1 MGGGRE
7 CIHIF
12 DTEAYQLKRIDR
24 IYQRLK
30 EKCEEL
36 TKDQL
41 LEKEGFSAKELSD
54 DLDILRNNVSMELNN
69 LVRSRQ
75 VIKIK
80 QRPVLYIPRDTVRNN
95 FGNLVDQTILDIQ
108 SLKERYLAKKPAE
121 IAKNEDPFSLL
132 IGSDGSLKKIAG
144 QARAAVIYP
153 PRGLHTLILGPT
165 GSGKTL
171 FAHMMHNYAKY
182 MKRMDED
189 SPFIVFNCADY
200 YNNPQLLISQIFGHA
215 KGAFTGADR
224 DKQGLVEKA
233 DGGILFLDEVHCLPP
248 EGQEMIFYFMDTGRF
263 NRLGETDRKRQA
275 HVLIISATTEDP
287 SSSFLN
293 TFLRRIPITITMPS
307 FHERQATEK
316 VDLTKYLLSK
326 EAKRIHK
333 EIKVDE
339 NVIKALIG
347 SVTFG
352 NVGQLKSNI
361 QFVCAQ
367 GFLECM
373 DEPCV
378 NLHLKMLPQEMKEG
392 LSLISRNVKEN
403 EAISNAVGQMT
414 VITGEGSKDLVED
427 DVYELPF
434 YMYKIIEDKANLL
447 KQENVDP
454 AEINRF
460 VATDIKIHIKSFYQQ
475 ISKSPNRKLSKLVE
489 KRVMNLAEELRSLA
503 ESMLN
508 RTFNDKFLY
517 FISLHLDGLLKRKNQ
532 ADAGTPSAHDKLIDE
547 HADEYLVATKMK
559 EIIEEKLKITLPKIE
574 IMYLAIL
581 LVSAKEL
588 NNKGKVGIVVATHGD
603 STATSIVNVTRELL
617 GDYNIK
623 GVDMPLDVS
632 FKIIKNEIVT
642 AVKAVD
648 HGEGVLMLVDMGS
661 LYYSADKIREQ
672 SGIQIKAIDKV
683 STPMV
688 LDAVRKANFL
698 DMDLSEIYDSLKHP
712 EHTEDEVISHSER
725 IHGKQKAIL
734 TICSSGQGTAL
745 KIEKLIRS
753 FISDVTNEPIEI
765 IPLSMI
771 NLNREAQ
778 ELDKKYTI
786 IASIG
791 VKKPKILAPF
801 ISLEHFIEEG
811 QPIIEQ
817 VVRGQK
823 VTGKSEQSFKIVRS
837 LCEDSLKKMLTYLNP
852 WRAIPTLL
860 HFCTQLEK
868 LLPIHFKNTATLRI
882 VVHTAFAL
890 ERAISGE
897 VLHYPNP
904 VSSDQKEWLEKVR
917 KASEV
922 IDKELKIHLSD
933 EELYYL
939 VDLIQDVFAAI
950 PGKRT
955 ARQNSKCIK

>member
-1 MGGGRE
+1 M
-7 CIHIF
+7 
-12 DTEAYQLKRIDR
+12 KRIDR

-30 EKCEEL
+30 NKCEEL
-36 TKDQL
+36 TKKQL

-54 DLDILRNNVSMELNN
+54 DLNILRNNVSMELNN
-69 LVRSRQ
+69 LVRSGQ

-95 FGNLVDQTILDIQ
+95 FGTIVDQTILDIP
-108 SLKERYLAKKPAE
+108 SLKERYLAKKPADIE
-121 IAKNEDPFSLL
+121 KNKDPFSLL
-132 IGSDGSLKKIAG
+132 IGSDGSLKKITG
-144 QARAAVIYP
+144 QAKAAVVYP

-171 FAHMMHNYAKY
+171 FAHMMHSYAKY

-189 SPFIVFNCADY
+189 SPFVVFNCADY
-200 YNNPQLLISQIFGHA
+200 YNNPQLLISQIFGHV
-215 KGAFTGADR
+215 KGAFTGAET

-233 DGGILFLDEVHCLPP
+233 DGGILFLDEVHRLPP
-248 EGQEMIFYFMDTGRF
+248 EGQEMIFYFMDTGHF
-263 NRLGETDRKRQA
+263 NRLGETDKRRQA

-307 FHERQATEK
+307 FHERQAKEK

-326 EAKRIHK
+326 EARRIHK

-367 GFLECM
+367 GFLDSM
-373 DEPCV
+373 DKPFV
-378 NLHLKMLPQEMKEG
+378 DLHLKMLPQEMKEG
-392 LSLISRNVKEN
+392 FSLISRNVKEN
-403 EAISNAVGQMT
+403 ELISNVVGQTT

-434 YMYKIIEDKANLL
+434 DMYKIIEDKANLL

-475 ISKSPNRKLSKLVE
+475 ISKSPNRKLAKLVD

-517 FISLHLDGLLKRKNQ
+517 FISLHLDGLLKRKNRP
-532 ADAGTPSAHDKLIDE
+532 AAGMPSPHDRLIDE
-547 HADEYLVATKMK
+547 QADEYLVATKMK
-559 EIIEEKLKITLPKIE
+559 EVIEDKFNLTLPKIE

-581 LVSAKEL
+581 LDSAKEL

-603 STATSIVNVTRELL
+603 STASSMVSVTCELL
-617 GDYNIK
+617 GDYNVK
-623 GVDMPLDVS
+623 AVDMPLDVS
-632 FKIIKNEIVT
+632 FHVILNEIVA
-642 AVKAVD
+642 AVKTVD

-661 LYYSADKIREQ
+661 LYYSEDKIQER
-672 SGIQIKAIDKV
+672 SGIPIKSIDQV

-698 DMDLSEIYDSLKHP
+698 DMDLPGIYDSLKNP
-712 EHTEDEVISHSER
+712 ERTEEDEVISHSER
-725 IHGKQKAIL
+725 MQGKKKAIL
-734 TICSSGQGTAL
+734 TICSSGQGTAR
-745 KIEKLIRS
+745 KIEELIRS
-753 FISDVTNEPIEI
+753 YLNDLTDEPIKV
-765 IPLSMI
+765 IPLSI
-771 NLNREAQ
+771 LNLNQQAQ
-778 ELDKKYTI
+778 ELRKKYHI

-791 VKKPKILAPF
+791 VKKPNIAAPF
-801 ISLEHFIEEG
+801 ISLEHFIEGEG
-811 QPIIEQ
+811 QSIMEKALQ
-817 VVRGQK
+817 GQK
-823 VTGKSEQSFKIVRS
+823 VTGQKDSNKIVRS

-860 HFCTQLEK
+860 HFCHQLERVWSVH
-868 LLPIHFKNTATLRI
+868 LKNTATLRI

-890 ERAISGE
+890 ERAISGD
-897 VLHYPNP
+897 VLHYSGP
-904 VSSDQKEWLEKVR
+904 VSDEKREWLKKVR

-939 VDLIQDVFAAI
+939 VDLLQDEFSMAL
-950 PGKRT
+950 
-955 ARQNSKCIK
+955 QNTNDQTK